1 MDKDEYKTMCT
12 DIICFWGPVFKC
24 SHEPLNIVHAEVNAW
39 LWCLHPFPWR
49 PPCWEQMCPF
59 QTFWP
64 EGWKKCS
71 TDGSPLQLK
80 LSHCHARGS
89 NRQQHLRLACAFHY
103 SRSWYAPLRQSTAV
117 MRLKTAE
124 QSAQLLTALVL
135 RVRRESHAC
144 VWNIV
149 RSLASV
155 AIIMRDCRMPLIFAS
170 AVFRCERDPLP
181 TNPWGGLSITCQRD
195 SHRWWESFQIPTFW
209 SFYTHW
215 AQWCLWCVAGGYAVT
230 RLLCFHYVVELFVL
244 DCPPN
249 ACKWNQVLTR
259 FFSLWEGVCVD
270 WG

>member
-1 MDKDEYKTMCT
+1 MDGQRWIQNYVYRHYLFLRSRFQMFSWTFEY
-12 DIICFWGPVFKC
+12 
-24 SHEPLNIVHAEVNAW
+24 S
-39 LWCLHPFPWR
+39 
-49 PPCWEQMCPF
+49 PCWS
-59 QTFWP
+59 
-64 EGWKKCS
+64 KRVALVS
-71 TDGSPLQLK
+71 SPLSVTSSLLGANVPLSDFLTRGLK
-80 LSHCHARGS
+80 EVQHRWQPLAAKTQPCHARGS

-103 SRSWYAPLRQSTAV
+103 SWSWYAPLRQSTAV

-155 AIIMRDCRMPLIFAS
+155 AIIMRDCRMPLMFAS
-170 AVFRCERDPLP
+170 AVFRCECDPLP

-244 DCPPN
+244 DCAETPQMLAN
-249 ACKWNQVLTR
+249 
-259 FFSLWEGVCVD
+259 
-270 WG
+270 